1 MMEKAVS
8 GSVKP
13 IEELHKRTLEIQ
25 ERLRKE
31 EEERLATGVI
41 YLPTWREDRRGSP
54 NSFLRSALFAAI
66 QSKDRVYLNKAE
78 VFSQQ
83 GISISYTGQQLNQE
97 DMTVW
102 LALVDLMKKDPLGTE
117 CKFTA
122 HEILKYMGLPT
133 GGTQYERLALT
144 VRRMTACLVEI
155 ETERY
160 IYGESLIEGFVIDKD
175 TNEYKVKLSRHLVKL
190 FGDNDWT
197 AIDWEQRKQLRNKP
211 LCLKL
216 HEYYNS
222 HDKPFPVSLEFL
234 SDLTGCKNSQKAS
247 FKRQVKTALEE
258 LVKIGFLMSH
268 SIEGDIVKVERNQNS
283 TNQPKISLNLI
294 VQNNYN
300 HY

>member
-8 GSVKP
+8 GSVKS
-13 IEELHKRTLEIQ
+13 IQELHKRTLEII
-25 ERLRKE
+25 ECNRKK
-31 EEERLATGVI
+31 EEERLETGVI
-41 YLPTWREDRRGSP
+41 YLSTWREDRRGSP

-66 QSKDRVYLNKAE
+66 QGKDRADFKKVEL
-78 VFSQQ
+78 FSQQ
-83 GISISYTGQQLNQE
+83 GITITYTGEQLNQE

-133 GGTQYERLALT
+133 GGTQYEQLEMA
-144 VRRMTACLVEI
+144 VCRMTACLVRI

-160 IYGESLIEGFVIDKD
+160 IYGKSLIEGFVIDKD
-175 TNEYKVKLSRHLVKL
+175 TNQYRVKLSRHLIKL

-216 HEYYNS
+216 HDYYSS
-222 HDKPFPVSLEFL
+222 HDKPFSVSLKFL
-234 SDLTGCKNSQKAS
+234 SDLTGSVNKQKAS

-258 LVKIGFLMSH
+258 LVKIGFLRNY
-268 SIEGDIVKVERNQNS
+268 SIEGDIVKVERSQNS
-283 TNQPKISLNLI
+283 TNKPKLL
-294 VQNNYN
+294 
-300 HY
+300 

>member
-8 GSVKP
+8 GSVKS
-13 IEELHKRTLEIQ
+13 IQELHKRTLEII
-25 ERLRKE
+25 ECNRKK
-31 EEERLATGVI
+31 EEERLETGVI
-41 YLPTWREDRRGSP
+41 YLSTWREDGRGSP

-66 QSKDRVYLNKAE
+66 QGKDRADFKKVEL
-78 VFSQQ
+78 FSQQ
-83 GISISYTGQQLNQE
+83 GITITYTGEQLNQE

-133 GGTQYERLALT
+133 GGTQYEQLEMA
-144 VRRMTACLVEI
+144 VCRMTACLVRI

-160 IYGESLIEGFVIDKD
+160 IYGKSLIEGFVIDKD
-175 TNEYKVKLSRHLVKL
+175 TNQYRVKLSRHIIKL

-216 HEYYNS
+216 HDYYSS
-222 HDKPFPVSLEFL
+222 HDKPFSVSLKFL
-234 SDLTGCKNSQKAS
+234 SDLTGSVNKQKAD
-247 FKRQVKTALEE
+247 FKRKVKTALEE
-258 LVKIGFLMSH
+258 LVKIGFLSSY
-268 SIEGDIVKVERNQNS
+268 SIEGDIVKVERSQNS
-283 TNQPKISLNLI
+283 TKSTKT
-294 VQNNYN
+294 VVKY
-300 HY
+300 

>member
-8 GSVKP
+8 GSVKSSL
-13 IEELHKRTLEIQ
+13 EALHKRTLEIQ
-25 ERLRKE
+25 ERARKE

-41 YLPTWREDRRGSP
+41 YLPTWRDDKRSSP

-66 QSKDRVYLNKAE
+66 QSKDRLDLKKAE

-83 GISISYTGQQLNQE
+83 GISISYTGEQLNQE

-102 LALVDLMKKDPLGTE
+102 LALVNLMKKDPLGTE

-133 GGTQYERLALT
+133 GGTEYERLALT
-144 VRRMTACLVEI
+144 VRRMTACLVEV

-160 IYGESLIEGFVIDKD
+160 IYGESLIEGFVIDKN
-175 TNEYKVKLSRHLVKL
+175 TNQYRVKLNRHLIKL
-190 FGDNDWT
+190 FRDCDWT

-216 HEYYNS
+216 HEYYS
-222 HDKPFPVSLEFL
+222 THEKPFPVSLEFL
-234 SDLTGCKNSQKAS
+234 LDLTGSVNKQKAD
-247 FKRQVKTALEE
+247 FKRKVKTALEE
-258 LVKIGFLMSH
+258 LVKIGFLRSY
-268 SIEGDIVKVERNQNS
+268 SVEGDIVHVERNQNS
-283 TNQPKISLNLI
+283 TNKPKLC
-294 VQNNYN
+294 
-300 HY
+300 

>member
-8 GSVKP
+8 GSVKS
-13 IEELHKRTLEIQ
+13 IQELHKRTLEII
-25 ERLRKE
+25 ECNRKK
-31 EEERLATGVI
+31 EEERLETGVI
-41 YLPTWREDRRGSP
+41 YLSTWREDRRGSP

-66 QSKDRVYLNKAE
+66 QGKDRADFKKVEL
-78 VFSQQ
+78 FSQQ
-83 GISISYTGQQLNQE
+83 GITITYTGEQLNQE

-133 GGTQYERLALT
+133 GGTQYEQLEMA
-144 VRRMTACLVEI
+144 VCRMTACLVRI

-160 IYGESLIEGFVIDKD
+160 IYGKSLIEGFVIDKD
-175 TNEYKVKLSRHLVKL
+175 TNQYRVKLSRHLIKL

-216 HEYYNS
+216 HDYYSS
-222 HDKPFPVSLEFL
+222 HDEPFSVSLKFL
-234 SDLTGCKNSQKAS
+234 SDLTGSINKQKAS

-258 LVKIGFLMSH
+258 LVKIGFLRNY
-268 SIEGDIVKVERNQNS
+268 SIEGDIVKVERSQNS
-283 TNQPKISLNLI
+283 TNKPKLL
-294 VQNNYN
+294 
-300 HY
+300 